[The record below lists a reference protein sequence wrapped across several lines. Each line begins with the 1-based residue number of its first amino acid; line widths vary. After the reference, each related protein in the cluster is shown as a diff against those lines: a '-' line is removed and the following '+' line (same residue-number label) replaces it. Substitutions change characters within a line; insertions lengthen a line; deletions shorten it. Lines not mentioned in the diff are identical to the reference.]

1 MQVLFSIITPM
12 YKGAEFISETIE
24 SVIQQYE
31 KNWEMII
38 VDDCSPDNGAG
49 IAVVRKYADNDNR
62 IKLICLSENR
72 GASGARNEAMRNASG
87 QYFAFLDSDDIWDV
101 DYLKTMLEHIR
112 ANRYENAAVFFSGY
126 RRMDEKCLQEVLAP
140 YVCAG
145 VKDFNSLLFHCPIF
159 PSAAILDT
167 TKLKAKIFFR
177 EELRNL
183 RDDYAFWLDITKQD
197 LIVIGYDNIL
207 VSYRI
212 HSNSLTASKKKMIKP
227 QYNIYRRILG
237 MNTLKSVFYLC
248 SWALNGFIK
257 YNVSRKKI

>member
-12 YKGAEFISETIE
+12 YKGADFIAETIE
-24 SVIQQYE
+24 SVIQQSE

-38 VDDCSPDNGAG
+38 VDDCSPDDGAG
-49 IAVVRKYADNDNR
+49 IAVVKKYADADNR

-72 GASGARNEAMRNASG
+72 GASGARNEAMRNACG
-87 QYFAFLDSDDIWDV
+87 QYFAFLDSDDLWDT
-101 DYLKTMLEHIR
+101 DYLKIMLEHIKT
-112 ANRYENAAVFFSGY
+112 NKHENVAVFFSGY
-126 RRMDEKCLQEVLAP
+126 HRMDEKCLREVLTP

-145 VKDFNSLLFHCPIF
+145 VKDFHALLFHCPIF

-167 TKLKAKIFFR
+167 RKLKTKVFFR

-197 LIVIGYDNIL
+197 LIVLGYDDIL
-207 VSYRI
+207 VSYRMRG
-212 HSNSLTASKKKMIKP
+212 NSLTASKRKMIKP
-227 QYNIYRRILG
+227 QYNIYRIILG

-257 YNVSRKKI
+257 YNIGKK